1 MGLFSPITIERIC
14 TMTESAGLSALD
26 YAEIHNLYAFYNLSS
41 DSGAPEDYA
50 SCFTEDGEMIVAQR
64 GLIAKGR
71 ADLVTYKRNDQASRG
86 SKYRRHWNNNIHIE
100 KLSDGSVRGRC
111 YLRAFNGEPGNPP
124 ENAGHS
130 VYEDTIVK
138 VEGAW
143 KFARRHLTLD

>member
-1 MGLFSPITIERIC
+1 
-14 TMTESAGLSALD
+14 MTESEGLSALD

-86 SKYRRHWNNNIHIE
+86 
-100 KLSDGSVRGRC
+100 GR
-111 YLRAFNGEPGNPP
+111 
-124 ENAGHS
+124 
-130 VYEDTIVK
+130 
-138 VEGAW
+138 
-143 KFARRHLTLD
+143 